1 MTSRPSIDSNA
12 GDSAKLPA
20 EDTHEEPKP
29 VISSSDP
36 KPLQAP
42 PVEAISDGW
51 SDDDWSVPPP
61 PPVVKKESVEAIA
74 PISVKPEPKTKRARR
89 KLKQSE
95 ELPVK
100 KEEIAD
106 SDEDAFD
113 WDDDSIWKKESPV
126 DKEKAPK
133 KAPLLPSVPKPKLE
147 LSDDDWEDV
156 PKKSDMPPK
165 NREEVTDDWQ
175 DVPQK
180 PDLPPKRKVSDDSD
194 WEDVPVK
201 PTPQRKSPQETK
213 KTGVVS
219 DDGWEDVPQKPILPP
234 KRKEVSD
241 DWKDVPSQPK
251 KLEAISD
258 DDWNE
263 TPLRINP
270 PPATKRQMR
279 LRGRA
284 VVAPQRAGDT
294 RSVRNETPRKV
305 VPRVVKAAPRA
316 TEVLSDDL
324 DEMTGAA
331 ASSDDWDDV
340 PQMSTEVKKNP
351 SDDWDDVP
359 TKPDMPPKR
368 EVGSDDWEDVPTKPT
383 QRKGAQ
389 ETKKMEAI
397 SDDDW
402 QDVPQI
408 PAQMKKKTSDDWEDK
423 PKKLETISDDDD
435 WNETPRASRKPSQP
449 KPTTSPDDWEDVP
462 QQPKKLEAISDDDW
476 EDVPPKPVQVKN
488 RKPVIDDWEDVPQE
502 PRTRRPT
509 RQSKNETPLPPKQQR
524 NSPNTKDNLFS
535 DLFDGYDFSKMNMEP
550 TKPLSIEE
558 LLSMGK
564 TDHDRSANKDDT
576 ERRKR
581 IEECLNG
588 LPKLEYL
595 GLSVRVSFLLSPV
608 GHSVLVFLM
617 CILFLLSYT
626 HNGRGSEQPRLQ
638 P

>member
-51 SDDDWSVPPP
+51 SDDGWSVPPP
-61 PPVVKKESVEAIA
+61 PPVVKKESVEANA

-156 PKKSDMPPK
+156 PTKPDLPPK
-165 NREEVTDDWQ
+165 HREEVTDDWQ

-201 PTPQRKSPQETK
+201 PTPQQKDSQEAK
-213 KTGVVS
+213 KLEAIS
-219 DDGWEDVPQKPILPP
+219 DDDWEDVPQKPILPP

-241 DWKDVPSQPK
+241 DWEEVPPQPK

-284 VVAPQRAGDT
+284 VVAPKRAGDT

-340 PQMSTEVKKNP
+340 PQMSTEMKKKL
-351 SDDWDDVP
+351 SDDWEEMP

-368 EVGSDDWEDVPTKPT
+368 EVESDDWEDVPTKPT

-402 QDVPQI
+402 EDVPQI

-449 KPTTSPDDWEDVP
+449 KPTTLSDDWEDVP

-564 TDHDRSANKDDT
+564 TDKSRSADKEDT

>member
-12 GDSAKLPA
+12 GDSARLPA
-20 EDTHEEPKP
+20 EATHEEPKP
-29 VISSSDP
+29 VIPSSDP

-61 PPVVKKESVEAIA
+61 PPVVKKESVEANA

-95 ELPVK
+95 EAPAK

-113 WDDDSIWKKESPV
+113 WDDDSIWKKESPA
-126 DKEKAPK
+126 DREETPK

-156 PKKSDMPPK
+156 P
-165 NREEVTDDWQ
+165 T
-175 DVPQK
+175 K
-180 PDLPPKRKVSDDSD
+180 PDLPPKHREVDSYD

-241 DWKDVPSQPK
+241 DWKDVPPQPK

-284 VVAPQRAGDT
+284 VVAPKRAGDT

-331 ASSDDWDDV
+331 VWSDDW
-340 PQMSTEVKKNP
+340 E
-351 SDDWDDVP
+351 DVP

-368 EVGSDDWEDVPTKPT
+368 EVESDDWEDVPTKPT

-402 QDVPQI
+402 EDVPQI

-449 KPTTSPDDWEDVP
+449 KPTTLSDDWEDK
-462 QQPKKLEAISDDDW
+462 PKKLEAISDDDW

-626 HNGRGSEQPRLQ
+626 HNGRGAGQPRLQ